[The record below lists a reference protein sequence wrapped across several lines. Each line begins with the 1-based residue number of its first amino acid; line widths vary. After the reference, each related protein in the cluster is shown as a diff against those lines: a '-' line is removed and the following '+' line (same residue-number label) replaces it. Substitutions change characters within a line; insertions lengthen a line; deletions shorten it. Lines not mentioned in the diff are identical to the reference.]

1 MYRVVMIC
9 SVLGLANSAMAQVCQ
24 STITASAPDARY
36 QVVAGS
42 QGAEVLDL
50 YTNLIWQRCSVGQQ
64 WSGTACSGDA
74 QSLTWVDALK
84 QVSTPNSVWRVP
96 NIRELNSLIEDA
108 CHDSSINYTMFPNTP
123 AQVYWSSSPSMTDQ
137 QAAWSVDFNIGVSG
151 SAEPKSSL
159 YRLRLVR
166 SLSNVNR
173 P

>member
-9 SVLGLANSAMAQVCQ
+9 CVLGLANSAIAQVCQ

-50 YTNLIWQRCSVGQQ
+50 YTNLIWQRCSIGQQ
-64 WSGTACSGDA
+64 WSGTACTGDA

-84 QVSTPNSVWRVP
+84 QASPPNAVWRVP

-123 AQVYWSSSPSMTDQ
+123 ATVYWSSSPSSTDQ
-137 QAAWSVDFNIGVSG
+137 QAAWSMDFNTGASG
-151 SAEPKSSL
+151 TPQLKSSL
-159 YRLRLVR
+159 SHLRLVR
-166 SLSNVNR
+166 SVSTR
-173 P
+173 